1 MLSEG
6 RIGQLTRTYAKQIHD
21 GGAKNPPDDSALI
34 AFVLC
39 EALWQAARES
49 ARIAARESALAVVER
64 FVGNLKDHR
73 LGCGCMDLQWEHV
86 ESFERQIRAEL
97 EAGDG

>member
-64 FVGNLKDHR
+64 LEETSDKYD
-73 LGCGCMDLQWEHV
+73 GCVVPRHELDAL
-86 ESFERQIRAEL
+86 RAEL
-97 EAGDG
+97 GAGDG